1 MNIIVFYNRFLKMQ
15 YTCIKKLLQEIS
27 SSPAMKM
34 KKIKEINTRRL
45 DIDALRALRAIKLH
59 GGVTRASD
67 ALGLTQSAVS
77 HKVKRM
83 ETSLGCELLDRR
95 PGGGMF
101 TPEGEGL
108 LEYAMK
114 ILGLH
119 DEALVNFAKSDLAG
133 RILLGFTEDTTC
145 SDLSRIL
152 GRFRRLHPQ
161 VSVRTKVRMS
171 LALRS
176 MLERGELDL
185 AIVQVFAH
193 EVRPAD
199 VVLFRENLHWVKSRE
214 LSLNLDETIPFLS
227 FDDDCFY
234 RRWAMDIGQ
243 DGGADLE
250 TVFECSSAAG
260 IVAAVNAGLG
270 VALLSDRHL
279 RLDMEILDDR
289 LPAPPSLAYIIRR
302 AKKSRNLAL
311 DSLVSEIEAEISRY
325 GRLAL
330 VG

>member
-1 MNIIVFYNRFLKMQ
+1 MN
-15 YTCIKKLLQEIS
+15 
-27 SSPAMKM
+27 
-34 KKIKEINTRRL
+34 EINARRL

-59 GGVTRASD
+59 GGVTRAAG

-101 TPEGEGL
+101 TSEGEGL
-108 LEYAMK
+108 LEYAVK

-119 DEALVNFAKSDLAG
+119 DEALVSFAKSDLAG

-152 GRFRRLHPQ
+152 GRFKRLHPQ
-161 VSVRTKVRMS
+161 VAVRTKVRMS
-171 LALRS
+171 LVLRS
-176 MLERGELDL
+176 MLERGELDV
-185 AIVQVFAH
+185 AIIQVFSH
-193 EVRPAD
+193 EVRPTD
-199 VVLFRENLHWVKSRE
+199 VVLFRENLHWVRSRQ
-214 LSLNLDETIPFLS
+214 LSLSAQGAIPFLS

-234 RRWAMDIGQ
+234 RRWAIDIGQ

-279 RLDMEILDDR
+279 GPDMEIVESR
-289 LPAPPSLAYIIRR
+289 LPAPPSLAYVIRR
-302 AKKSRNLAL
+302 ARKARNPAL
-311 DSLVSEIEAEISRY
+311 DGLTSEIEREVSRY
-325 GRLAL
+325 GGLAL
-330 VG
+330 AG